1 MLTSAL
7 YQPNNNNSELNF
19 EKASFLLPEFIVSQS
34 HWTKLKIIQ
43 TRPSKM
49 YETQIFML
57 RVDRWK
63 IGCPQLV
70 IYLGSIT
77 TDQIH
82 S

>member
-1 MLTSAL
+1 MLTWAF

-34 HWTKLKIIQ
+34 HCIKLKIIQ

-49 YETQIFML
+49 LQ
-57 RVDRWK
+57 VDRRK
-63 IGCPQLV
+63 IGCPQIV
-70 IYLGSIT
+70 IDLGSIT